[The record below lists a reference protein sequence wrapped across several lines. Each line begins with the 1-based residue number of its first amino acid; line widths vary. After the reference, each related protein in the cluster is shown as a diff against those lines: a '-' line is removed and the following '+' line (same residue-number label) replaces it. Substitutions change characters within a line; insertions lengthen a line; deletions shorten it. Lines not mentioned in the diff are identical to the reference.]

1 MNDSV
6 DHIRDRIIEAA
17 LPLVVFDGWR
27 WEVIEQAATGAGY
40 APDMA
45 RAVFPSRLMDVMAGL
60 SAMADRAMLTAL
72 APLDPEQMRV
82 RDRVRAAL
90 MARYEFLQPHKE
102 AMREAL
108 SYMAHPLRKLR
119 AAKMVWATADHIWDW
134 AGDTASDYN
143 RYTKRGLLSGIIV
156 SSTLVWLNDDTADM
170 AVLGA
175 FIDRRIENVM
185 QIGKM
190 MGRFKRKGAGNA

>member
-1 MNDSV
+1 MHDSV

-27 WEVIEQAATGAGY
+27 WEVIEQAASEAGY

-45 RAVFPSRLMDVMAGL
+45 HAVFPSRLMDVMAGL

-108 SYMAHPLRKLR
+108 SYMAHPLRKPC
-119 AAKMVWATADHIWDW
+119 AAKMVWATADQIWDW

-156 SSTLVWLNDDTADM
+156 SSTLVWLNDDSADM
-170 AVLGA
+170 AALGA
-175 FIDRRIENVM
+175 FIDRRIENAM
-185 QIGKM
+185 QIGKL
-190 MGRFKRKGAGNA
+190 MGRFKKRGAGNA